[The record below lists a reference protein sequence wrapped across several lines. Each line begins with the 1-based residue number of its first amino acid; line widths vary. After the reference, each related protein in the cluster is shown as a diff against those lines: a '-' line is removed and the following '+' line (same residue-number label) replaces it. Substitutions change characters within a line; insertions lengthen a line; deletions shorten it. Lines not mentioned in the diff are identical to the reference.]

1 MEEAIYNLKNE
12 FANVKT
18 IIDRILETKVSIKKK
33 LAQMKDIHAE
43 LINENN
49 SKKIFLICLES
60 FHFQYKVM
68 LVDTSNLHRNFLL
81 FTNRTYC
88 DYYGLYNILEKVFN
102 DYKIDIPTTK
112 VHRAYDNLDQFAEYK
127 LDDIFLVRDNVIEL
141 IMCLI
146 SKLKE
151 NEKEVTKYKSKS
163 QSGIRIMNFINT
175 LEYDNKILKDQIE
188 LYVSYCD
195 FFQSTQEKYFSKLLE
210 KFETLQQEIDS
221 EIQFQETPWDNKI
234 IGEDDTIVQVV
245 DDCPVS
251 QWNETGQWGVS
262 IEEVENEDKEWTIA
276 NKMKNKKKTKK

>member
-1 MEEAIYNLKNE
+1 
-12 FANVKT
+12 
-18 IIDRILETKVSIKKK
+18 
-33 LAQMKDIHAE
+33 
-43 LINENN
+43 
-49 SKKIFLICLES
+49 
-60 FHFQYKVM
+60 M

-151 NEKEVTKYKSKS
+151 NEKEVVKYKSKS

-262 IEEVENEDKEWTIA
+262 IEEVENEDKEWTIP
-276 NKMKNKKKTKK
+276 NKIKNKKKPRK

>member
-1 MEEAIYNLKNE
+1 
-12 FANVKT
+12 V
-18 IIDRILETKVSIKKK
+18 R
-33 LAQMKDIHAE
+33 LA
-43 LINENN
+43 
-49 SKKIFLICLES
+49 
-60 FHFQYKVM
+60 
-68 LVDTSNLHRNFLL
+68 
-81 FTNRTYC
+81 
-88 DYYGLYNILEKVFN
+88 

-151 NEKEVTKYKSKS
+151 NEKEVAKYKSKS

-221 EIQFQETPWDNKI
+221 EIQFQETPWDNKV

-262 IEEVENEDKEWTIA
+262 IEEVENEDKEWTIP
-276 NKMKNKKKTKK
+276 NKIKNKKKPKK